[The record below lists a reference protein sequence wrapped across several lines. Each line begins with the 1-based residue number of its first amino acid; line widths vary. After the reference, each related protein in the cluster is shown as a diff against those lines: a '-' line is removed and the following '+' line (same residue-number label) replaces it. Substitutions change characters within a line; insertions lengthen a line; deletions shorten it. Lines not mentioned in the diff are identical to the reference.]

1 MKKTVQIIT
10 IPLDKEGWNKDDI
23 ILCVDAAMSN
33 SENIG
38 TLEIARYDYPAQN
51 PYWEAQQLL
60 VLSNDEPNPNHSV
73 LVSNV
78 KDDFEKLGLPIN
90 KGYINIVA
98 SYPQLPNTLPIS
110 KETVQAWI
118 NSGTP
123 VEGSVLINTECPY
136 PGNNCTC
143 VGKCKAATNKPK
155 LDPQGNLLLEFAEE
169 IYPVEEAILQAL
181 EENHLPIDD
190 DFAER
195 NVAGAIFGAE
205 WQKEQN
211 KPSIPTDEEIEQKAH
226 NEYPYGYTNSIGSY
240 DRSRYETKKE
250 SYILGYKQALK
261 DLGHIKNT
269 DNIS

>member
-23 ILCVDAAMSN
+23 ILCVDVAMSN

-51 PYWEAQQLL
+51 PYWEAQRLL
-60 VLSNDEPNPNHSV
+60 VLSDDEPNPNQAV

-98 SYPQLPNTLPIS
+98 SYPQLPNSLPIS
-110 KETVQAWI
+110 KETVKAWI
-118 NSGTP
+118 DSGTP

-155 LDPQGNLLLEFAEE
+155 LDPQGNLLLEFGKEKT
-169 IYPVEEAILQAL
+169 L
-181 EENHLPIDD
+181 EEVMANV
-190 DFAER
+190 FANWADTDRIAYEFLEES
-195 NVAGAIFGAE
+195 VK
-205 WQKEQN
+205 Q
-211 KPSIPTDEEIEQKAH
+211 PSIPTDEEIEQKAH

-240 DRSRYETKKE
+240 NRSRYETKKE